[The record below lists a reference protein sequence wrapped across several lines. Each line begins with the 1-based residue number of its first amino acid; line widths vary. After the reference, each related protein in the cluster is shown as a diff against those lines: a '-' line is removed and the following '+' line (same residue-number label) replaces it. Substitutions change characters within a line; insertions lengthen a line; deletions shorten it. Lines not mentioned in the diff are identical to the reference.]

1 MTATVLALLADPP
14 RLLDPTTP
22 VLRAD
27 DLGVARGE
35 AVFETLRL
43 AGGRPAF
50 LELHLARLQRSAD
63 RLAIPLPPGWAEL
76 ARVTAKAYGE
86 ADGMLRLTCSKG
98 VPGGAPVG
106 FALAN
111 PIPAEVLRGREHGVA
126 AVTLNLGVPA
136 DLRAS
141 APWLLGGVKSTSYA
155 VNMASQRAAEAQG
168 AQDAIWVSSDGQVLE
183 APTSTVAWV
192 TGGVLVTPPA
202 QEVGTLP
209 GTTAHV
215 ALGLSPVPVELRR
228 GTVEELHAADEVLLL
243 SSVRGVAP
251 VVRLDGRE
259 LPVGPVTSAIRDAF
273 EQAVRTEVLTPGL
286 TPRQSSSSVASS
298 S

>member
-14 RLLDPTTP
+14 RLLDPTMP

-63 RLAIPLPPGWAEL
+63 RLAIPLPPGWAAL
-76 ARVTAKAYGE
+76 ARLATEAYGE

-98 VPGGAPVG
+98 VPGGSPVG
-106 FALAN
+106 FALASA
-111 PIPAEVLRGREHGVA
+111 IPAEVIRGRDHGVA
-126 AVTLNLGVPA
+126 AVTLSLGVPA

-228 GTVEELHAADEVLLL
+228 GTVEELRAADEVLLL

-259 LPVGPVTSAIRDAF
+259 LAVGPVTSAIRDAF
-273 EQAVRTEVLTPGL
+273 EQALLE
-286 TPRQSSSSVASS
+286 
-298 S
+298 

>member
-63 RLAIPLPPGWAEL
+63 RLAIPLPPGWAAL
-76 ARVTAKAYGE
+76 ARLATEAYGE

-98 VPGGAPVG
+98 VPGGSPVG
-106 FALAN
+106 FALASA
-111 PIPAEVLRGREHGVA
+111 IPAEVIRGREHGVA

-228 GTVEELHAADEVLLL
+228 GTVEELRAADEVLLL

-273 EQAVRTEVLTPGL
+273 EQSVRT
-286 TPRQSSSSVASS
+286 S
-298 S
+298 